1 MNCDICVQE
10 VQQWPPLQR
19 TMLPDEED
27 DEEVSGINVE
37 AAKERLRKEDQA
49 FDKIEYRRKIQEKH
63 RVRSTVPSYF
73 PSFWFMPSPCGSFL
87 NKMIQRILLIHYVQ
101 VQVFRLK

>member
-19 TMLPDEED
+19 TWVPDEED
-27 DEEVSGINVE
+27 DGEVSGINVE

-49 FDKIEYRRKIQEKH
+49 FDKIEYRRKVKEKH
-63 RVRSTVPSYF
+63 RVRSTVSYF
-73 PSFWFMPSPCGSFL
+73 WFTWFMSSPCGFSL
-87 NKMIQRILLIHYVQ
+87 NKMIQRILLIH
-101 VQVFRLK
+101 